1 MTFVGNPEPLLS
13 KIFTNMEFRATVDGE
28 ENHLPLPFDSIETWN
43 EYQHGKMAIQNR
55 DGVKALQHYLND
67 VTSLRRKFRIW
78 RCDIPRDSNRKL
90 ERMRNPWLYLKLEK
104 EAAANNQLLKRT
116 EMHDFIMTYFV

>member
-1 MTFVGNPEPLLS
+1 MTFIGNPEPLLS

-28 ENHLPLPFDSIETWN
+28 EDHLPLPFDSIETWN

-55 DGVKALQHYLND
+55 NGVEALQHYLND
-67 VTSLRRKFRIW
+67 VTSLRRKLRIW
-78 RCDIPRDSNRKL
+78 RCDIPRDSHRKL